1 MSKATSVAP
10 ALVALALWGCG
21 GDGNDRPRDTTAPT
35 VTINTAAGTVSRTV
49 AIAATAADD
58 RGVMQVEFLVD
69 GAVAATDMSAPY
81 GFDWNTAALPDGPHT
96 VTARATDAAANTAT
110 STGVAFVV
118 QNNFVFAIVLS
129 GAQEIPA
136 TASAATGTSTLN
148 VNVGTGAVGGNLVVI
163 GMTATAA
170 HIHDGFA
177 GINGP
182 VLIGL
187 SESVATPGTWEL
199 PAGASLTAAQVDALL
214 AGGLYLN
221 AHSSA
226 APGGEIRGQILPPN
240 LTIALASLT
249 GLQEV
254 PAVATAAAGH
264 GAVTVNRTTGTA
276 TIHMVVTDVVS
287 PTAAHLHQGPGGRNG
302 PVLIPLTQDGSNPA
316 HWFASNQPIAA
327 AALAALDA
335 GGTYLNIHTTA
346 NPGGESRGQVLPP
359 GFSFVVNRLEEAQEV
374 PATGSVGQ
382 GTVAVTVNPATRDL
396 LLHANVTGVDDA
408 TAAHVHVAYAGS
420 NGPVIVPLAKDAA
433 DATHWSAS
441 GIQLTADQLA
451 SLARGKLYVNVHTPA
466 NPGGEIRGQ
475 LIPPGVRLVQTAMA
489 GENEVPPVT
498 TTATGKASTT
508 VDLVAGTVTI
518 HVHAT
523 GVDDATAAHI
533 HRAPSGTNGPV
544 IVPLARDAADPGHW
558 FAEEQPVTAAQVQD
572 FLGALWYVNLHT
584 PANPGGAIRGQITI
598 EQPPV
603 ADTSPPTVTLT
614 ALPATVS
621 GTVELAATAADDV
634 GVVSVRFLVNGTVI
648 GTDTTAP
655 YAVTWDTTTTPNG
668 AATIGADATDAAG
681 NTGLAAALNVT
692 VSNAA
697 PATTLAQVQATIFTP
712 RCSGCH
718 TGGGGGLPGSMN
730 LASAAASHAALV
742 NVASVERPA
751 LMRVLPSDAAA
762 SYLVRK
768 LEGGPDIDGT
778 RMPQGGPFLS
788 AAEIDTVKSW
798 INAGALNN

>member
-1 MSKATSVAP
+1 MTP
-10 ALVALALWGCG
+10 
-21 GDGNDRPRDTTAPT
+21 PT
-35 VTINTAAGTVSRTV
+35 VTINTAAAAVSRTIAV
-49 AIAATAADD
+49 AASATDD

-69 GAVAATDMSAPY
+69 GAVAATDTTAPY
-81 GFDWNTAALPDGPHT
+81 GFDWNTASLPDGTHT
-96 VTARATDAAANTAT
+96 VTARASDAAANTAT

-118 QNNFVFAIVLS
+118 QNNFAFAVVLA
-129 GAQEIPA
+129 GAAEIPA
-136 TASAATGTSTLN
+136 TTSLAAGTSTLN
-148 VNVGTGAVGGNLVVI
+148 VNVGTGAVSGSLVLT

-187 SESVATPGTWEL
+187 NESASTPGTWEL

-221 AHSSA
+221 AHSSTEPA
-226 APGGEIRGQILPPN
+226 GEIRGQILAPN
-240 LTIALASLT
+240 LTVALASLT

-254 PAVATAAAGH
+254 PEVVTTAAGN
-264 GAVTVNRTTGTA
+264 GAVTVDRASGTV
-276 TIHMVVTDVVS
+276 TIHMTVTNVVA

-302 PVLIPLTQDGSNPA
+302 PVLIPLSQDGSNPA
-316 HWFASNQPIAA
+316 HWFATSQPIAA

-346 NPGGESRGQVLPP
+346 NTGGEARGQVIPA
-359 GFSFVVNRLEEAQEV
+359 GVSFVVNRLEEAQEV
-374 PATGSVGQ
+374 PATGSIGQ
-382 GTVAVTVNPATRDL
+382 GTVAVTVNQATRDL

-408 TAAHVHVAYAGS
+408 TVAHIHQAYAGS
-420 NGPVIVPLAKDAA
+420 NGPVIVPLTKDTA
-433 DATHWSAS
+433 DVTHWSAS

-498 TTATGKASTT
+498 TTAVGDASTT
-508 VDLVAGTVTI
+508 VDLVTGTVTI

-533 HRAPSGTNGPV
+533 HRAPGGTNGPV
-544 IVPLARDAADPGHW
+544 IVPLTRDAVVPGHW
-558 FAEEQPVTAAQVQD
+558 LAEEQPVTAEQLQD

-584 PANPGGAIRGQITI
+584 PAHPGGEIRGQIAI

-603 ADTSPPTVTLT
+603 PDTSAPTVTL
-614 ALPATVS
+614 APLPATVS
-621 GTVELAATAADDV
+621 GAVELAATATDDV
-634 GVVSVRFLVNGTVI
+634 GVASVRFLVNGTVI

-655 YAVTWDTTTTPNG
+655 HAVTWDTTTTPNG
-668 AATIGADATDAAG
+668 AASIGADATDAAG
-681 NTGLAAALNVT
+681 NQGLATALNVT

-697 PATTLAQVQATIFTP
+697 PATTLTQLQATVFTP
-712 RCSGCH
+712 ICSACH
-718 TGGGGGLPGSMN
+718 TGGGAALPGSMN
-730 LASAAASHAALV
+730 LSSAAATHAALV
-742 NVASVERPA
+742 NVASEQRPA
-751 LMRVLPSDAAA
+751 VMRVRPNDAAG
-762 SYLVRK
+762 SYIVHK
-768 LEGGPDIDGT
+768 LEGGPDIVGV

-788 AAEIDTVKSW
+788 VAQIDTVKSW